1 MTKIKA
7 CLLIGLLCS
16 VFTIL
21 SYALPVSTDTLLAKH
36 ILLLKQK
43 QTTLQKTLEKLSLSA
58 HLPES
63 TLSEDLLIS
72 KMKLSEII
80 QTIQFAETEKSDL
93 LSRQRNLKKHLDSPT
108 VLPSE
113 NTKITLEEINQD
125 LLEKD
130 EEVRLLKQNQSLL
143 ESIKTKQDAQLKKIR
158 IDKRK
163 EKREAKAKA
172 LKEQVQHLRQVV
184 DNLLNEKT
192 RLFIETTSSLN
203 PVEKQVKS
211 NLLSIESNIALLDI
225 KYLNLKIKLYFSE
238 EREPVQNNLPVI
250 IYKINVMH
258 EIASSL
264 HKTEKL
270 QIELVKDLATK
281 PVLWQGYVDLGE
293 LSRTNQRQFL
303 ATLSQLQQK
312 NRELALSLQTLE
324 KRTIVLTGRYDR
336 KRAELL
342 GLRRGIISLDMPH
355 WKKIFQGVLS
365 IPQHFMTYVYSLLY
379 RLQSFIS
386 GLPILKQFALILLIT
401 VLILFWL
408 TGKNVFNQFVETD
421 KKFKFGEDFFHV
433 LTRLFKHNW
442 GVVSL
447 FIGLLLL
454 FNLAAMSLTS
464 YKLIVELFVVWFAF
478 RAILGVLRL
487 ALLEAE
493 SDIEGHDVAL
503 YHRLK
508 WTFIV
513 GGIVTVMLVL
523 SHELNITNIVTDMLN
538 RLFML
543 FMFTVS
549 IILLLGRHV
558 ILRLLKLF
566 IKPKRIYVKR
576 ALALLTL
583 LTPIALMM
591 NAMIGLLGYAFFAWE
606 MSYYLLVIVLTLVG
620 YVVVRG
626 ILNDAMSISAEGLIR
641 HTKNGWLWTEVILK
655 PAHKILK
662 LLLFLSLFVVIVILC
677 GWNTE
682 SNITVSLIKLW
693 QFHIFNFSRVDITIG
708 SFIEFIILVSIFI
721 WASKW
726 TRECCYRWIYRHVK
740 DVGIRNSFSVF
751 TQYIVVTLGTIV
763 TLRVLGIDIS
773 GLSMILGGLA
783 VGMGFGLRDFANNIV
798 GGLMLL
804 IERPVKVGDL
814 ISVDNFEGR
823 VTHIGIRSLRVRSWD
838 HMEVMIPNAKTFSS
852 AFTNWTHQ
860 DDVVRTVIP
869 IKVSRQDS
877 PVKVQQL
884 ILDVLSI
891 IPEVLEDPSTQV
903 YLKHIDEALIEFEV
917 RYFID
922 IKAHSRMEVR
932 SITLF
937 AITAQFKAAGIKPPI
952 PPVSIENLKPCSE

>member
-1 MTKIKA
+1 MTKLKA

-16 VFTIL
+16 VHAIVSF
-21 SYALPVSTDTLLAKH
+21 SAPVSTDSLLAKH
-36 ILLLKQK
+36 ILLLKEK
-43 QTTLQKTLEKLSLSA
+43 QQALSKTLDALRSAEVFSETALSK
-58 HLPES
+58 
-63 TLSEDLLIS
+63 DLLIS
-72 KMKLSEII
+72 NMKISEIK

-93 LSRQRNLKKHLDSPT
+93 FNRQKSLKKHLDSPT
-108 VLPSE
+108 VLPNE
-113 NTKITLEEINQD
+113 NTKMTLDEITQD
-125 LLEKD
+125 LLEKE
-130 EEVRLLKQNQSLL
+130 EEVKLLKQNLSLL
-143 ESIKTKQDAQLKKIR
+143 ETIKSKQQAELRKIK
-158 IDKRK
+158 IDKQE
-163 EKREAKAKA
+163 EKREEKAQG
-172 LKEQVQHLRQVV
+172 LKQQVQHLKQVV
-184 DNLLNEKT
+184 DRLLDEKT
-192 RLFIETTSSLN
+192 KLFTETKNDLN
-203 PVEKQVKS
+203 PVEQQVKS
-211 NLLSIESNIALLDI
+211 NLLTIESNIALLTI
-225 KYLNLKIKLYFSE
+225 KFLNLKIKLYFSE
-238 EREPVQNNLPVI
+238 EHQPLQKNLPLVN
-250 IYKINVMH
+250 YKINLLH
-258 EIASSL
+258 EIGSSL
-264 HKTEKL
+264 NKSEHL
-270 QIELVKDLATK
+270 QIELVKDIASK
-281 PVLWQGYVDLGE
+281 PAIWQDYVNLGE
-293 LSRTNQRQFL
+293 MNRAHQRQFL
-303 ATLSQLQQK
+303 KTLNTLEQK
-312 NRELALSLQTLE
+312 NRELATQLSGLQKTV
-324 KRTIVLTGRYDR
+324 IFLTGKYDK

-342 GLRRGIISLDMPH
+342 GLRRGLIGLDIPH
-355 WKKIFQGVLS
+355 WMKFFQGVIS
-365 IPQHFMTYVYSLLY
+365 IPQHFMTYLYALVY
-379 RLQSFIS
+379 RIQSFIAS
-386 GLPILKQFALILLIT
+386 LPILKQIALIMLIT

-408 TGKNVFNQFVETD
+408 TGKKLFHQFVETE

-454 FNLAAMSLTS
+454 FNLAALSLTS
-464 YKLIVELFVVWFAF
+464 YKLVVMLFVVWFAF

-493 SDIEGHDVAL
+493 SDVDGHDVTL

-513 GGIVTVMLVL
+513 GGVVTVLLVL
-523 SHELNITNIVTDMLN
+523 SHELNIASIVTDMLN

-549 IILLLGRHV
+549 IILLIGRQV

-576 ALALLTL
+576 ALSLLTL
-583 LTPIALMM
+583 LTPIALMV
-591 NAMIGLLGYAFFAWE
+591 NALIGLLGYAFFAWE
-606 MSYYLLVIVLTLVG
+606 MSYYLLVIVLSLVG

-626 ILNDAMSISAEGLIR
+626 IVNDAMSIMAEELIR
-641 HTKNGWLWTEVILK
+641 YTKNGWLWTEVFLK
-655 PAHKILK
+655 PLHRILK
-662 LLLFLSLFVVIVILC
+662 LALFIGLFVVIIILC

-682 SNITVSLIKLW
+682 SNLTLSLIRLW
-693 QFHIFNFSRVDITIG
+693 QFHVFNFSRVDITIG

-726 TRECCYRWIYRHVK
+726 TRECCYRWLYRHVK
-740 DVGIRNSFSVF
+740 DVGMRNSFSVF
-751 TQYIVVTLGTIV
+751 TQYTVVTVGSIL
-763 TLRVLGIDIS
+763 TLRVLGVDVS

-804 IERPVKVGDL
+804 IERPVKEGDL

-877 PVKVQQL
+877 PVKVQEL
-884 ILDVLSI
+884 ILDVLAI
-891 IPEVLEDPSTQV
+891 IPEVLEEPSTQV

-932 SITLF
+932 SIVLF

-952 PPVSIENLKPCSE
+952 PPFSIENLKPCPK